1 MNLQINRYNVAVPTA
16 VTDSGLTISTPFYVS
31 PTVDQRKQLLNAFR
45 VIKNQQLLEMGY
57 TNTTDNGT
65 LKVVDNTKPPLTP
78 IEQELGMDETNLRM
92 AIFSRTGLQ
101 ERVVMKL
108 QKLTDTTLFSREEVE
123 NTLRLWLDNLY
134 EHNTVPT
141 APKKRSTAT
150 KRKTKASAAK

>member
-1 MNLQINRYNVAVPTA
+1 MNLQINRYNIAVPTA
-16 VTDSGLTISTPFYVS
+16 VTDSGLTISTPFYIS
-31 PTVDQRKQLLNAFR
+31 PTTDQRKQLLNEFR

-108 QKLTDTTLFSREEVE
+108 QKLTNSVVFSREDVE
-123 NTLRLWLDNLY
+123 KTMKLWLDSLY
-134 EHNTVPT
+134 EDYSVPA
-141 APKKRSTAT
+141 APKKSSTTT
-150 KRKTKASAAK
+150 KRKTKASTAK